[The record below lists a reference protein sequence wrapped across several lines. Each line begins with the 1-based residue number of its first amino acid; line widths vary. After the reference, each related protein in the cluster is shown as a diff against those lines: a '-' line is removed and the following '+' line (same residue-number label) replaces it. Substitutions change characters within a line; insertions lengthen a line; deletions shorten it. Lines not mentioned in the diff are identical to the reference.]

1 MLGRAVVFA
10 FFAFAFLAIA
20 SGANA
25 ASMYPVAGTQPDR
38 RPDNAPVIRDS
49 ARPSEE
55 KFFFGVVKPR
65 PASLSWFA
73 DQGGWYTPFNRPG
86 ATGPY
91 DIRGWHTKKEKSR

>member
-1 MLGRAVVFA
+1 V
-10 FFAFAFLAIA
+10 
-20 SGANA
+20 
-25 ASMYPVAGTQPDR
+25 
-38 RPDNAPVIRDS
+38 
-49 ARPSEE
+49 RPSEE
-55 KFFFGVVKPR
+55 KFFFGVSKPR